1 MKLKVFVGLWLVSFS
16 PLVGWAG
23 EAVTNDAPD
32 FKEVYELLRGNLKD
46 ASEAELNRAAVQG
59 LLSQLKSRAALT
71 GESKEGRPG
80 GGSDSSFRT
89 AVFDESY
96 AYLRIGQIG
105 AGVDQQVLTAYQQ
118 LASSNRIK
126 GVVFDLRFADGQ
138 DYAAATALAD
148 LFFSTEKPL
157 LDYGDGLKKSTA
169 KTNAFSLPLAVL
181 VNRQTTGAAEAFAGV
196 LRQASIGLLIGTN
209 TAGKATMGKEFAL
222 KNGQRL
228 RIATSLIKLGNGQT
242 FPAVGLQP
250 DIHVE
255 VNPEDEQAY
264 FEDAYKILQKGA
276 RVSNSATNQANLS
289 VTNRLP
295 HHRTTEAELVR
306 MHRDGELPDADA
318 PAARSRENEASLHV
332 IYDPA
337 LARAIDLL
345 KGLSVV
351 QQFRSI

>member
-1 MKLKVFVGLWLVSFS
+1 
-16 PLVGWAG
+16 
-23 EAVTNDAPD
+23 
-32 FKEVYELLRGNLKD
+32 
-46 ASEAELNRAAVQG
+46 
-59 LLSQLKSRAALT
+59 
-71 GESKEGRPG
+71 
-80 GGSDSSFRT
+80 
-89 AVFDESY
+89 
-96 AYLRIGQIG
+96 
-105 AGVDQQVLTAYQQ
+105 
-118 LASSNRIK
+118 
-126 GVVFDLRFADGQ
+126 
-138 DYAAATALAD
+138 
-148 LFFSTEKPL
+148 L

-228 RIATSLIKLGNGQT
+228 WIATSLLKLGNGQT
-242 FPAVGLQP
+242 FPATGLQP

-255 VNPEDEQAY
+255 VNPEDEKAY
-264 FEDAYKILQKGA
+264 FEDAYQILPRGGA
-276 RVSNSATNQANLS
+276 LSNSPTNQANLS

-306 MHRDGELPDADA
+306 MHRDGELPDPDA
-318 PAARSRENEASLHV
+318 VPARGRDNEAPPHV
-332 IYDPA
+332 VYDPA